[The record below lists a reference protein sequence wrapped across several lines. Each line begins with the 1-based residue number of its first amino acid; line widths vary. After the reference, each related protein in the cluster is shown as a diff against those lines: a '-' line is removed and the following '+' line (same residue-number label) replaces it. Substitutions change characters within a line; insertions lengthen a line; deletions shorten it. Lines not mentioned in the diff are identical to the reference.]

1 MRKLIAVAALAL
13 ALPATT
19 SAQEAPRGPGGR
31 GPMLNSVE
39 WLLKSKEEFNA
50 TAEQVSKIE
59 EISKKFDAETA
70 KLREEFQKVRGEMMN
85 GGADRGT
92 VMQKMRPIR
101 DELQKKDEAAIEEV
115 LKVLSAEQQATVK
128 ELLETRR
135 EEMRNRQR
143 SGGQRPV
150 KQ

>member
-1 MRKLIAVAALAL
+1 MRKLIAVAALAV
-13 ALPATT
+13 ALPATA

-31 GPMLNSVE
+31 APMLNSVE
-39 WLLKSKEEFNA
+39 WLLKSKEEFKA

-59 EISKKFDAETA
+59 EISKKFDSETA
-70 KLREEFQKVRGEMMN
+70 KLREEFQKVRGEMM
-85 GGADRGT
+85 GGADRAT

-101 DELQKKDEAAIEEV
+101 DELQKKDDAAVEEV
-115 LKVLSAEQQATVK
+115 LKLLSAEQQTTVK

-143 SGGQRPV
+143 GSGQRPP

>member
-1 MRKLIAVAALAL
+1 MRKLMAVAALAV
-13 ALPATT
+13 ALPATA

-39 WLLKSKEEFNA
+39 WLLKSKEEFKA

-59 EISKKFDAETA
+59 EISKKFDSETS
-70 KLREEFQKVRGEMMN
+70 KLREEMQKVRGEMM

-101 DELQKKDEAAIEEV
+101 DELQKKDDAAIEEV
-115 LKVLSAEQQATVK
+115 LKLLSADQQATVK
-128 ELLETRR
+128 LLLYTRR
-135 EEMRNRQR
+135 QEMRNRQR
-143 SGGQRPV
+143 SGGKRQI